1 MYNRSGSMISRSHG
15 VAFRQS
21 GRPIRLRRPGSRRC
35 PVYFP
40 AVPPSSARNGRR
52 HARRSLQTNALT
64 FAGLMALLVCIILAY
79 TVGFQ
84 AMMAYESRSYSWIS
98 GLYWTVQTM
107 STLGYGDIVFET
119 DLGHL
124 YALAVLATGVTILF
138 IFLPFTLIQFF
149 YAPWLERRAA
159 SRAPSSLPA
168 GTSGHVLLTAHG
180 PIETALIER
189 LDEFGTPYAV
199 VVPDVSAA
207 LALHDRG
214 INVVVG
220 KLDDAETYRR
230 AAANHASLVATT
242 LADATNANVAL
253 TVRAVA
259 PDVPIVATAAWETS
273 VPLLKRAGCQE
284 VIQLGEM
291 LGRALAVRIAGQDG
305 FTHVVGQL
313 DDLLLAEASTANTAF
328 VGHTL
333 GALGLRE
340 RLGVSVAGVWER
352 GRYVIGAP
360 DVEVRQG
367 SVLLLAGSAS
377 ELAAYDREVR
387 PNRQP
392 VAHAIVIGGGR
403 VGRSTS
409 RALTERGIAHTIVE
423 QTADRIR
430 DSRLVVVGDAADPA
444 VLERAGIAR
453 ASSLAITTRD
463 DDVNVFVTLLCR
475 QLRPDAQILARATHE
490 RNIPTL
496 YQAGADVVLSYFPME
511 ANAIFGVLRQG
522 NLLLLAEGLDVFT
535 VPVPPALAGQTIAKS
550 RMRQTTGC
558 NVLAVRPANGPAR
571 PADPTMPLPA
581 DGQIVLIG
589 DREAARRYLEIY
601 PAAR

>member
-1 MYNRSGSMISRSHG
+1 VFRTITRRGHG
-15 VAFRQS
+15 TA
-21 GRPIRLRRPGSRRC
+21 RRPLE
-35 PVYFP
+35 
-40 AVPPSSARNGRR
+40 A
-52 HARRSLQTNALT
+52 NALT
-64 FAGLMALLVCIILAY
+64 FAGLMAVLLAIILVYSA
-79 TVGFQ
+79 GFQ
-84 AMMAYESRSYSWIS
+84 AVMSYESRSYSWLS
-98 GLYWTVQTM
+98 GFYWTVQTM
-107 STLGYGDIVFET
+107 STLGYGDIVFES
-119 DLGHL
+119 DVGHV
-124 YALAVLATGVTILF
+124 YSVAVLATGVTILF

-159 SRAPSSLPA
+159 SRAPSALPP
-168 GTSGHVLLTAHG
+168 GTRGHVLLTAHG

-199 VVPDVSAA
+199 IVPEVSAA

-230 AAANHASLVATT
+230 ARADSASLVATT

-259 PDVPIVATAAWETS
+259 PVVPIVATAAWETS
-273 VPLLKRAGCQE
+273 APLLKRAGCRE

-291 LGRALAVRIAGQDG
+291 LGRALAVRIAGQYG

-313 DDLLLAEASTANTAF
+313 DDLILAEASAANTAL

-333 GALGLRE
+333 GTLGLRE

-352 GRYVIGAP
+352 GRYVVGAR
-360 DVEVRQG
+360 DVEVRQD

-377 ELAAYDREVR
+377 ELAAYDREVQ

-409 RALTERGIAHTIVE
+409 RALTERGIHHTIVE
-423 QTADRIR
+423 QAADRIR

-444 VLERAGIAR
+444 VLERAGIAW
-453 ASSLAITTRD
+453 ASSLAVTTRD

-475 QLRPDAQILARATHE
+475 ELRPEALILACATHE

-535 VPVPPALAGQTIAKS
+535 VPVPAALAGQTIASS
-550 RMRQTTGC
+550 RVRQATGC
-558 NVLAVRPANGPAR
+558 NVLAVRPTNGPAR

-589 DREAARRYLEIY
+589 DRDAARRYHKAYGDLSRSASRGR
-601 PAAR
+601 PLV